1 MPKSKRF
8 SLITSSQKKKP
19 LELLRLRAQL
29 IGQVHGP
36 LPNYCLLAK
45 HYVLDVVSDHTLCD
59 HCHCGLR
66 IQRSVFRY
74 PVGILLGEPI
84 LRHHIKKRP
93 VCGQEYP
100 YEQLNDLLPPHGN
113 YVYDIMIEVGRDR
126 FEHQRQNQEIK
137 KNIQDRYGL
146 VLPESSIND
155 LANRFL
161 DYLAAVHY
169 ANAPA
174 IRQLIKDN
182 GGYVGHFDG
191 TCEAGTDILFT
202 AIDEISGIVL
212 LTCRMPTENVNDIKE
227 FLQKCRKL
235 FQVPLATMRDLS
247 QNISLA
253 RDEGFDDVTDL
264 ICQYHFLE
272 NVGKALFKKTHQELT
287 TLLRKLKIRPGLKSL
302 RNSLVRRS
310 KKIPPIQE
318 KEFNKLLKHYDK
330 QLQFDQGMLR
340 KYLIYFIFRWLDDYC
355 SELKGEYF
363 PFDQPSLVFY
373 RRCVH
378 IYDLLN
384 KLLAAPSSLKVRE
397 RQSLASIVR
406 VLDPVK
412 NDENLVNTSQHLERE
427 VAIFEE
433 LRDILRFNRADG
445 KPILRQ
451 RPPCSTINEASQ
463 IEEKLNEF
471 RQKLQTRKTDN
482 DPVTVKSSEIIIEY
496 LDKYS
501 DKLIGHLI
509 TLPGRNHV
517 ILLDRTNNIAEHRFS
532 KTKTGWRRKL
542 GTKKLTRHLQ
552 AARHEEFLVANLDRQ
567 DYVNAVYGGSIDNM
581 AHYFSKYCDD
591 SLEIRK
597 LRNTMKQKKTM
608 PISKKTLRQPG
619 MLLGVFQTLENILG
633 CLS

>member
-1 MPKSKRF
+1 M
-8 SLITSSQKKKP
+8 
-19 LELLRLRAQL
+19 LRAQL
-29 IGQVHGP
+29 IGQVHGS
-36 LPNYCLLAK
+36 LPNYCLLPK
-45 HYVLDVVSDHTLCD
+45 HYVLDVVNDHTLCD

-66 IQRSVFRY
+66 IQRTLIRY

-84 LRHHIKKRP
+84 LRHHIKKCL

-100 YEQLNDLLPPHGN
+100 YEQLNDLVPPHGN
-113 YVYDIMIEVGRDR
+113 YVYDIMIKVGCDR
-126 FEHQRQNQEIK
+126 FQHHRQNQEIK
-137 KNIQDRYGL
+137 KNIQNRYGL

-169 ANAPA
+169 ANASA

-212 LTCRMPTENVNDIKE
+212 LTSRMPTENVKDIRE
-227 FLQKCRKL
+227 FLQKCRRL
-235 FQVPLATMRDLS
+235 FGVPLATMRDLS
-247 QNISLA
+247 QNIALA
-253 RDEGFDDVTDL
+253 KDEVFDDVTDL

-302 RNSLVRRS
+302 RNGLVRRS
-310 KKIPPIQE
+310 KNIPPIPE
-318 KEFNKLLKHYDK
+318 KEFSKILKNHDK

-373 RRCVH
+373 RRCVN

-406 VLDPVK
+406 VLEPVK
-412 NDENLVNTSQHLERE
+412 NDENLVNIAQNLEKE

-451 RPPCSTINEASQ
+451 RPPRSTIKHAGQ
-463 IEEKLNEF
+463 IEENLNEF
-471 RQKLQTRKTDN
+471 RQQLQTRTTAN
-482 DPVTVKSSEIIIEY
+482 DPVIVKSSEKIIEY

-501 DKLIGHLI
+501 NKLVGHLI
-509 TLPGRNHV
+509 TLPGSNQ
-517 ILLDRTNNIAEHRFS
+517 ILLLNRTNNIPEHRFG

-542 GTKKLTRHLQ
+542 GTKKITRYVQ
-552 AARHEEFLVANLDRQ
+552 AARHEEFLVANLNQQ
-567 DYVNAVYGGSIDNM
+567 DYINAVYGGSLDNM
-581 AHYFSKYCDD
+581 AYYFSKHCPD

-597 LRNTMKQKKTM
+597 LRNTNEDKTTM
-608 PISKKTLRQPG
+608 PISKKTLRKPG
-619 MLLGVFQTLENILG
+619 MLLGAVQALG
-633 CLS
+633 GLLGSLS